1 MPRRIDHLIICVRDL
16 AQAALSWRALGFT
29 LTPVGVHPFGT
40 SNRLAMF
47 ANSFLELLAVTDAA
61 AIRAAAPCRFSFAAH
76 NRDFLA
82 AAEGMSMLAWHS
94 TDAHADAARF
104 KAKGIGA
111 YAPFDFGRD
120 AVLPDGATAR
130 VGFSLAFATHPAMP
144 GIAFFTCQQRH
155 PPELFWKPDYQR
167 HPNGAL
173 RVIEVVMSA
182 PEPAAHQNFLERITE
197 SSAELAP
204 GRLTVEEAGDRITV
218 LSPLEIARQLPGLA
232 ADGPPR
238 FCAARLAVAD
248 LDATRRELQR
258 NAVDFQINGGVLL
271 IPPAACH
278 GLALEFV
285 EQPA

>member
-47 ANSFLELLAVTDAA
+47 ANSVLELLAVTDAA